1 MAKIETKVFCILG
14 DERVFRAKSYVMFSE
29 VLKQIDVKGAYVPF
43 MVEAGNNWRGHEKS
57 QDIERRRCQHHSAL

>member
-1 MAKIETKVFCILG
+1 MTKIETKVFCILG

-43 MVEAGNNWRGHEKS
+43 MVEAGKIGEAMRS
-57 QDIERRRCQHHSAL
+57 LRMRIRFL